1 MRILEQGCNGNE
13 RKQSY
18 FIQQQLAA
26 ARKQRR
32 GRLNGKG
39 ERLSESMGEMGREF
53 IQYSKGAFGGK

>member
-39 ERLSESMGEMGREF
+39 ERLSESMGEMGQEF
-53 IQYSKGAFGGK
+53 I